1 MLITRKWVIDKIRKM
16 LYYVIDLQ
24 RLILRSK
31 SISL

>member
-1 MLITRKWVIDKIRKM
+1 MLIPYKWVIDKIRKM